1 MSELVERVDEQDRVV
16 GVVDRGEAIRRKWL
30 HRVATVVCHDA
41 EGRVLVHRR
50 PGHVSRFSG
59 QYNWLLGGAVTAGET
74 YEDAAAREL
83 AEELGVRAP
92 VRPVFKFLCS
102 GVISPYW
109 LGVHEAVIAEGVAPD
124 RSEIAWHDWLPEAVL
139 GEVLQQWP
147 FVPDCREAFTK
158 YIAHPGR
165 LPDDPVRT
173 DLVDRIAPELDRSR
187 R

>member
-30 HRVATVVCHDA
+30 HRVATVVCRDA

-50 PGHVSRFSG
+50 PGHVSRFPG
-59 QYNWLLGGAVTAGET
+59 QYNWLLGGAVSAGET

-92 VRPVFKFLCS
+92 VRLVFKFLCS

-165 LPDDPVRT
+165 LPDDSVRT
-173 DLVDRIAPELDRSR
+173 DLVIE
-187 R
+187 